1 MRDRSWRWVRC
12 KCRTISKPVKIKQW
26 LNYIKLGNLAYVV
39 GVLKGVFSYTPK
51 DMVITIDG
59 KKKTFSNVWLIAIAN
74 TPYYGGGLKICPEA
88 DNTDGTLNLCIAH
101 SLSKLEILMF
111 FPLVFLG
118 KHTLHR
124 SVSTEKGQVIEISSN
139 DSVLVQADGEML
151 DQTPISIFVQKQKF
165 NVII

>member
-1 MRDRSWRWVRC
+1 
-12 KCRTISKPVKIKQW
+12 
-26 LNYIKLGNLAYVV
+26 
-39 GVLKGVFSYTPK
+39 
-51 DMVITIDG
+51 MVITIDG